1 MKFSSWLFTRSTPDR
16 RAKMAVDLA
25 YVMEVMESYQRFTM
39 RDLDTV
45 TDLYIHLMNVRGV
58 LSRERE
64 YQLRDVG
71 VYLKSV
77 EPELVTHLDRNVLRI
92 MSDKQLRLLTLF
104 YKDNIKMARERAKD
118 NWLKGDGSMAKRFKA
133 ERIRYEQAFI
143 KLKREHERRALV
155 YNLK

>member
-25 YVMEVMESYQRFTM
+25 YVMDVMESYQRFTM

-45 TDLYIHLMNVRGV
+45 TDLYMHLMNVRGV

-77 EPELVTHLDRNVLRI
+77 E
-92 MSDKQLRLLTLF
+92 
-104 YKDNIKMARERAKD
+104 RAKD
-118 NWLKGDGSMAKRFKA
+118 NWLKGDGSMAKT
-133 ERIRYEQAFI
+133 
-143 KLKREHERRALV
+143 L
-155 YNLK
+155 